1 MSVKPK
7 FYNGK
12 YAKNTLMDFMNESKI
27 LTNIILNQSR
37 NESYYLKSKI
47 KQLSLKNEQRQYYI
61 FRGSFPKKVDYK
73 HFFYSLIY

>member
-1 MSVKPK
+1 
-7 FYNGK
+7 
-12 YAKNTLMDFMNESKI
+12 MDFMNESKI

-37 NESYYLKSKI
+37 NESYYLKSKV

-61 FRGSFPKKVDYK
+61 FRGSFPKKVYYK